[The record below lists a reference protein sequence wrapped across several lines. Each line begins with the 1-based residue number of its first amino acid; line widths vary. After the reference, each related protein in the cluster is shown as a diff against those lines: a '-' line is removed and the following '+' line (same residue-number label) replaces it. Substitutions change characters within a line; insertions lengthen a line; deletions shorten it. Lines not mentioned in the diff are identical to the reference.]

1 MAVNGITNSNSI
13 NLLRQK
19 VQTTIA
25 PLQNEGVKT
34 PTAEAIQQNALLV
47 NETLGNLGVTTAK
60 VENPLL
66 INEVPAALA
75 VAEITEGLPPVPQNS
90 LFINEIL
97 QGLGFTPRLV
107 NPLQPRPGA
116 APAITAAEAG
126 IIAAREAAVVTPP
139 ADLTLA
145 AEEPFPPIAATAAAP
160 VSVPTAPGVEE
171 EAALPVT
178 GRFLSQEFNPATMPV
193 VLFPYQT
200 PSVLAVHHFVDPTP
214 QPGRLPEPIGGEV
227 KPVAPSAVIHAVGN
241 ARFRQALRRARARE
255 HAGNVEYN
263 KPLRTISQVE
273 KVIRHALGLVNADM
287 SAHDSP
293 LHLVFARHENGFA
306 LDVYDCSYGDACRI
320 TYDVPISLDNLGGV
334 LDNLE
339 HETGIIIDTDS

>member
-19 VQTTIA
+19 VQTIIA

-47 NETLGNLGVTTAK
+47 NETLGNLGVTTAE

-75 VAEITEGLPPVPQNS
+75 AAEITEGLPPIPQNS

-97 QGLGFTPRLV
+97 QALGFTPRLV

-116 APAITAAEAG
+116 APAITVAEAR
-126 IIAAREAAVVTPP
+126 IIAAREAAVATPP

-145 AEEPFPPIAATAAAP
+145 AEEPLPPIAATVAALVTAP
-160 VSVPTAPGVEE
+160 VAPGVEE

-178 GRFLSQEFNPATMPV
+178 GRYFLRMFSIPGSYRRYPQFLAPAPE
-193 VLFPYQT
+193 VLYT
-200 PSVLAVHHFVDPTP
+200 V
-214 QPGRLPEPIGGEV
+214 R
-227 KPVAPSAVIHAVGN
+227 
-241 ARFRQALRRARARE
+241 
-255 HAGNVEYN
+255 
-263 KPLRTISQVE
+263 PLRIS
-273 KVIRHALGLVNADM
+273 A
-287 SAHDSP
+287 SW
-293 LHLVFARHENGFA
+293 
-306 LDVYDCSYGDACRI
+306 
-320 TYDVPISLDNLGGV
+320 
-334 LDNLE
+334 
-339 HETGIIIDTDS
+339 